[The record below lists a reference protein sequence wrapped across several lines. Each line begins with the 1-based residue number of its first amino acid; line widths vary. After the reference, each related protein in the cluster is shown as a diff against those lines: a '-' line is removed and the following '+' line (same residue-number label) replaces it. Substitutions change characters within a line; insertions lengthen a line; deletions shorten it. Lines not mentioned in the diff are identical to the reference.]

1 MWVNVHRM
9 GLGSRDTPPRT
20 TTHNHHPHPPQFYNG
35 WATSLRV
42 CLEREIA
49 LTMRDRSY
57 IAARLLQD
65 LLLGLLTGLI
75 FFNLNIEAV
84 STRFGAMYQTLLTI
98 AFQVGR

>member
-1 MWVNVHRM
+1 M
-9 GLGSRDTPPRT
+9 GLGSHAVDPSRLSTPRQ
-20 TTHNHHPHPPQFYNG
+20 PPQFYNG
-35 WATSLRV
+35 WATSLLV

-49 LTMRDRSY
+49 LTLRDRSY

-84 STRFGAMYQTLLTI
+84 STRYGAMYQTLLTI
-98 AFQVGR
+98 AFQVRR